1 MSYAFHLA
9 VGSGLALAAWLIPRR
24 VAFSTIANPPAI
36 LLDLL
41 PVLLAGSL
49 VLTATGR
56 PVFTG
61 ALLASLGAGF
71 ALADRTKRQVLR
83 EPVVFSEMSELPHV
97 FTHPQLYLPFAGPAL
112 VIGGA
117 AAAIVLCVALLS
129 LEPGLWQPHP
139 LLVLFYGGAVVGGT
153 WVMSR
158 EPALGAAAMAL
169 RELGATGEPF
179 DDASNLGPFAM
190 VLTYGVIA
198 RAERAAR
205 RARHALLPAPAIG
218 RGQRVSGAPLLLVQC
233 ESFFDAR
240 RLSPLV
246 PEDLLSGYDS
256 CCERGTYGRLEVPGW
271 GANTMRAEFAVL
283 TGIPE
288 SELGYDRFNPYH
300 AFARAPIASLA
311 WRLRAQGYR
320 SVCLHPF
327 DRGFFRRD
335 LTLPAL
341 GFETFLGIE
350 SLGGSRRPPYCSDPE
365 LAQHVLRVLEAEG
378 PDVFIFA
385 ITMGNH
391 GPWREAGSPIDPEL
405 RRNFDPT
412 GMPQGG
418 ELLRYLNGLR
428 QSDEM
433 LQILLS
439 GLQQHHAAGVLAF
452 YGDHLPSLPEA
463 FHHFGFD
470 EWSSDYVVWRGSAS
484 QSRQLHLPAYRLPRL
499 LMDAVQSAG
508 AIDQHDA
515 HHAQDEELEGPDGA
529 SFTVPT
535 TRK

>member
-9 VGSGLALAAWLIPRR
+9 LGGGLALAAWLIPRR
-24 VAFSTIANPPAI
+24 VADTITGNPPAI
-36 LLDLL
+36 LLDVL

-61 ALLASLGAGF
+61 ALLISLGAGF

-117 AAAIVLCVALLS
+117 VSAIVLCVALLS
-129 LEPGLWQPHP
+129 LEPGLWRPQP
-139 LLVLFYGGAVVGGT
+139 LLVLCYGGAVVGGT
-153 WVMSR
+153 WLMSR

-169 RELGATGEPF
+169 RELGATGEPV
-179 DDASNLGPFAM
+179 DDAARLGPFAM

-205 RARHALLPAPAIG
+205 RARHTLSPAPTIG
-218 RGQRVSGAPLLLVQC
+218 RMPGGSGAPLLLVQC

-246 PEDLLSGYDS
+246 PRDLLCGYDA
-256 CCERGTYGRLEVPGW
+256 CCERGTFGRLEVPGW

-311 WRLRAQGYR
+311 WRLRAEGYR
-320 SVCLHPF
+320 TICLHPF

-335 LTLPAL
+335 VTLPAL
-341 GFETFLGIE
+341 GFQTFLGIE

-365 LAQHVLRVLEAEG
+365 LARHVLRVLEAEG
-378 PDVFIFA
+378 PKVFIFV

-391 GPWREAGSPIDPEL
+391 GPWREAGPPIDGGL
-405 RRNFDPT
+405 QRKFDPT
-412 GMPQGG
+412 GIPQGV
-418 ELLRYLNGLR
+418 ELLRYLDGLR

-433 LQILLS
+433 LKILLS
-439 GLQQHHAAGVLAF
+439 ELQRAHPDGVLAF
-452 YGDHLPSLPEA
+452 YGDHLPSLPQV
-463 FHHFGFD
+463 FGHFGFD
-470 EWSSDYVVWRGSAS
+470 EWSSDYVVWRGAGSPS
-484 QSRQLHLPAYRLPRL
+484 CRLDLPAYRIPRL
-499 LMDAVQSAG
+499 LADALQ
-508 AIDQHDA
+508 
-515 HHAQDEELEGPDGA
+515 AQRVSSGMKALEFRA
-529 SFTVPT
+529 N
-535 TRK
+535 R